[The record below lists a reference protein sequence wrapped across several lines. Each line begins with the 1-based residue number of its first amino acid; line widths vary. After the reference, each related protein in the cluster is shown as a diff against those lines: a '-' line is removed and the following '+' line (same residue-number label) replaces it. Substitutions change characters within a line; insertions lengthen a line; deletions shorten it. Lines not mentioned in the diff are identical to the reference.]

1 MPKRLTFLSVLAFS
15 AVLAVPALAEST
27 PTADTVVA
35 RVNGE
40 EITLGHMIIARA
52 TLPQQY
58 QQVPDNVLYNAI
70 LDQLIQQSALQ
81 QSRSG
86 GIPEQV
92 RISLENEKRSLLA
105 ADAIETIMQGIG
117 SDDDVR
123 AAYDAKYA
131 DGFGESEFN
140 ASHILVETREQADTI
155 KAELDGGA
163 DFAETAKSKST
174 GPSGPN
180 GGNLGWFSDGAMVPE
195 FQSAVNNMEP
205 GQISEPVQTQFGWH
219 LIILNDKRKK
229 AAPELEAVRDEI
241 LLEMRQKAVENKIE
255 ELTSVA
261 TIERPAIEGL
271 DPAIIRDLG
280 LIGN

>member
-86 GIPEQV
+86 GIPEPV